1 MSYRKPLIFLL
12 FLSILFSPV
21 ILLGQVE
28 ESEEI
33 KLKPTIVPHS
43 LESADI
49 FDQLISLDLRDM
61 DIIDALKYLAAKI
74 NLNIV
79 TTKAVTGR
87 ISLSVE
93 DARIKDIFDIMLR
106 SNSLAYV
113 KQGDIY
119 TIMTEEE
126 YTKLYG
132 ENFSDTREVKV
143 FRLKYAI
150 PEQAFSLLDLMKSEI
165 GRVMVDAESGNVLIM
180 DTSDKIKQMQDALA
194 EFEKE
199 NLVKVFSLKY
209 ADAKT
214 IEDILRSQ
222 LDAKNVGSI
231 KADERN
237 NQVIVQTLPSRM
249 EEIAKLIKLLDRQT
263 KEVLIDAKI
272 VKVKLSDRLDSGIEW
287 EGIFS
292 LAKNKGLT
300 YLGSYPF
307 SAVQSATD
315 DWRSREQVLADMADS
330 VGSIPFSNFTTS
342 YSGGSKTT
350 LGENMHVGMISS
362 KVDFD
367 IIMDLLQ
374 TIGDTRILSNP
385 KLVVVNNQEAK
396 LLVGERQAYV
406 TTTTTTGQATSTLA
420 EEVQFVDVGIQLSVT
435 PSINDEGF
443 ITMKVKPEVSS
454 VSSYLTTPTD
464 NTIPIVDT
472 STTET
477 TVMVQDGVT
486 VIIGG
491 LRKEET
497 TVQDEQ
503 FPWLGQIPLLRF
515 LFKSGYSKVERTELL
530 VLLTPHIISGDR
542 LIASEEEKI
551 IPHISGKDYRDYQ
564 DITPV
569 RELVSLENQVDVGYK
584 TYREIDDQD
593 SELQGIKGE
602 RYEPQ

>member
-1 MSYRKPLIFLL
+1 MIYRKSLTFLL
-12 FLSILFSPV
+12 CLPFIFISAIS
-21 ILLGQVE
+21 LGQAE
-28 ESEEI
+28 DPQEI
-33 KLKPTIVPHS
+33 ELKPTRVPHS

-61 DIIDALKYLAAKI
+61 DIVEALKYLAAKI
-74 NLNIV
+74 DLNIV

-87 ISLSVE
+87 ISLAVE

-126 YTKLYG
+126 YSKLYG
-132 ENFSDTREVKV
+132 EIFSDTRQVKV

-180 DTSDKIKQMQDALA
+180 DTPEKIRQMQDALA
-194 EFEKE
+194 EFEKKD
-199 NLVKVFSLKY
+199 LIKVFSLKY

-214 IEDILRSQ
+214 VEDILKSQ
-222 LDAKNVGSI
+222 LNAKNVGSI

-237 NQVIVQTLPSRM
+237 NQVIVQTLPTRM
-249 EEIAKLIKLLDRQT
+249 NEIARLIKSLDRQT

-272 VKVKLSDRLDSGIEW
+272 VKVKLSDKLDSGVEW
-287 EGIFS
+287 EGIFA
-292 LAKNKGLT
+292 LAKDQGLT
-300 YLGSYPF
+300 YLGAYPF

-315 DWRSREQVLADMADS
+315 AWRSREQVLAAMGDS
-330 VGSIPFSNFTTS
+330 VGSIPFSGFTTD
-342 YSGGSKTT
+342 YSAGTKTT
-350 LGENMHVGMISS
+350 LGENLHIGKLNS
-362 KVDFD
+362 KQDFD

-503 FPWLGQIPLLRF
+503 VPWLGKIPVLRF

-542 LIASEEEKI
+542 LITAEEEEI
-551 IPHISGKDYRDYQ
+551 IPHLTGKDYRDYQ

-569 RELVSLENQVDVGYK
+569 RELVSLENQATIEYK
-584 TYREIDDQD
+584 TYREIDDPD
-593 SELQGIKGE
+593 AELLGIKGE
-602 RYEPQ
+602 KYEPQ